1 MVKKNRTDILVVSVV
16 AFLIIAV
23 ISFCFM
29 AGSAKAWGNR
39 TWWDT
44 TYSFER
50 AKIDLLDGEVVE
62 GVVEQWLDFENSDMI
77 QVKIDGKVYLTHS
90 VNVVLISE

>member
-1 MVKKNRTDILVVSVV
+1 MKKVIMAAVLTIIVIL
-16 AFLIIAV
+16 AFIGIGCL
-23 ISFCFM
+23 S
-29 AGSAKAWGNR
+29 SANAWGNR

-50 AKIDLLDGEVVE
+50 AVVGLPNGESIE
-62 GVVEQWLDFENSDMI
+62 GKVEQWLDFEESDMI